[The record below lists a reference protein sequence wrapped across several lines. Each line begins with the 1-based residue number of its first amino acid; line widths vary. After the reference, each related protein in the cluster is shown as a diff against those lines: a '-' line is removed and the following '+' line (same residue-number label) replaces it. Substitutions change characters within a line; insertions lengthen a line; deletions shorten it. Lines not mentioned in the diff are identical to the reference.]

1 MSDVL
6 ILRHLK
12 VEGANAIA
20 GQTWG
25 FPAISNFLGFVHAL
39 SRKAEPE
46 LGLTLEGCGVICHSH
61 QPLSYKTES
70 WGDQTFSLT
79 RNPHFTRKQATK
91 FVKEGTPPP
100 FVEEGRMLMDVSL
113 VIPVEGRIR
122 SGDDHRREL
131 AAQLSLWV
139 QMQRL
144 AGGTIRELGSV
155 ELQTIPD
162 DEAEASRTTRK
173 LLRSLLPG
181 FALVSRA
188 ETLTD
193 HLSDLRQSNPQTEA
207 IDAWLDFAALKYQAE
222 QPEEETAADVPVAW
236 QRIPKPA
243 SGWIVPITIGYRG
256 ISELHEPGTVTRTRD
271 GKTAFRFVES
281 VYSIGQ
287 WLSPHRVTLLDDL
300 VWHYDADPDAGW
312 YLCTNNWQP
321 PLEDSDSPFIH
332 SPA

>member
-46 LGLTLEGCGVICHSH
+46 LGLTLEGCGVICHSSQVQAY
-61 QPLSYKTES
+61 QPKG
-70 WGDQTFSLT
+70 WGDWVFALS
-79 RNPHFTRKQATK
+79 RNPLTK
-91 FVKEGTPPP
+91 EAKTAS
-100 FVEEGRMLMDVSL
+100 FVEEGRMMMDVSL

-122 SGDDHRREL
+122 SGNDHRREL

-139 QMQRL
+139 QTQRL

-155 ELQTIPD
+155 ELHAIPD
-162 DEAEASRTTRK
+162 EETEAGRLTRK

-193 HLSDLRQSNPQTEA
+193 HVADLQQRQPQAEA
-207 IDAWLDFAALKYQAE
+207 IDAWLDFVALKYQAE
-222 QPEEETAADVPVAW
+222 QPAEATSNEAFVAW

-243 SGWIVPITIGYRG
+243 NGWIVPITVGYRG
-256 ISELHEPGTVTRTRD
+256 ISELHQPGSVARTRD

-287 WLSPHRVTLLDDL
+287 WLSPHRFTLLDDL
-300 VWHYDADPDAGW
+300 IWRYDADPQAGW

-321 PLEDSDSPFIH
+321 PLEDSDSPFINP
-332 SPA
+332 PA

>member
-46 LGLTLEGCGVICHSH
+46 LGLKLEGCGVICHSSQVQAY
-61 QPLSYKTES
+61 QPKG
-70 WGDQTFSLT
+70 WGDWVFSLS
-79 RNPHFTRKQATK
+79 RNPLTK
-91 FVKEGTPPP
+91 EAKTAA

-113 VIPVEGRIR
+113 VIPVKGRIR
-122 SGDDHRREL
+122 SGYEHRREL
-131 AAQLSLWV
+131 AAQLSLWA
-139 QMQRL
+139 QTQRL

-155 ELQTIPD
+155 ELQTLSD
-162 DEAEASRTTRK
+162 DEAEASRSTRK
-173 LLRSLLPG
+173 LFRSLLPG

-193 HLSDLRQSNPQTEA
+193 HLSDLRQSNPRAEA

-222 QPEEETAADVPVAW
+222 RSEEETADDDAPVAW

-256 ISELHEPGTVTRTRD
+256 ISELHEPGTVARTRD

-300 VWHYDADPDAGW
+300 IWHYDADPDAGW

-321 PLEDSDSPFIH
+321 PLEESDSPFTH